1 MPISVDN
8 LIKILP
14 AIIVIL
20 IGIWLFKK
28 IFNIL
33 IAVVF
38 IAVVI
43 FVISKYIWYNIF
55 EFIEDKNTN
64 TLESSKNLIIFILKS
79 IFYVIIIKYRI
90 LVIRRL
96 LL

>member
-1 MPISVDN
+1 MQISIDN

-20 IGIWLFKK
+20 IGIWLIKK

-38 IAVVI
+38 IAVII
-43 FVISKYIWYNIF
+43 FVASKYIY
-55 EFIEDKNTN
+55 
-64 TLESSKNLIIFILKS
+64 
-79 IFYVIIIKYRI
+79 
-90 LVIRRL
+90 
-96 LL
+96 

>member
-1 MPISVDN
+1 MLIFIDN
-8 LIKILP
+8 LVKILP

-20 IGIWLFKK
+20 IGIWLLKK

-43 FVISKYIWYNIF
+43 FVVSKYI
-55 EFIEDKNTN
+55 
-64 TLESSKNLIIFILKS
+64 
-79 IFYVIIIKYRI
+79 
-90 LVIRRL
+90 
-96 LL
+96 